1 MLGLTLEGGGAKGAY
16 QIGAWKAFRE
26 MGVTFQGITGTSVGA
41 LNGGLMAQDDFEAA
55 WELWYHMTPQ
65 QVMTLDDDIYEMLSD
80 RKLDHTNVMTLI
92 EEIRNIIKNSGI
104 DTSPLYDMIQQ
115 LLSEEA
121 IRRSPVDF
129 GFVTFSIT
137 DRKPLELFK
146 EDIPEGKIAD
156 YLMASSYLPVFKER
170 LLDGK
175 LFLDGG
181 FYNNLPANM
190 LVRKGYREIYAVRLY
205 GSGRIIRVN
214 EKDATIHYIAP
225 ERDLGGM
232 LDFSTQRSR
241 RNLTLGYLDT
251 LRVLKKYQGKR
262 FYLKTFPDEMTALQ
276 MILRWPEEAK
286 KEVCTIL
293 GLKPGKALNRLFIE
307 DAIPALMELA
317 GLTPSHT
324 HRDLLMRVLE
334 ATAETCQVDYLKV
347 YAFDEWMQV
356 IANCPF
362 HQQQKNEANSL
373 ASFLR
378 ISENLFKPGRE
389 KKKEA
394 LLQSFMKNRD
404 WFRHMLQG

>member
-26 MGVTFQGITGTSVGA
+26 MGITFQGVTGTSVGA
-41 LNGGLMAQDDFEAA
+41 LNGGLVVQDDFDAA

-80 RKLDHTNVMTLI
+80 RKLDHTNIMLLI

-104 DTSPLYDMIQQ
+104 DTSPLYEMIQQ
-115 LLSEEA
+115 LLCEEG

-146 EDIPEGKIAD
+146 EDIPQGKMGD
-156 YLMASSYLPVFKER
+156 YLMASSYLPVFRER

-175 LFLDGG
+175 VFLDGG

-205 GSGRIIRVN
+205 GSGRIIKVN

-225 ERDLGGM
+225 ERDLGGI
-232 LDFSTQRSR
+232 LDFSTEKSR

-262 FYLKTFPDEMTALQ
+262 FYLKSFPDDITSLHM
-276 MILRWPEEAK
+276 MLRWPDEAK
-286 KEVCTIL
+286 KEVCTTL
-293 GLKPGKALNRLFIE
+293 GLKHNKALNRLFLE
-307 DAIPALMELA
+307 EAIPALMDLA
-317 GLTPSHT
+317 GLTPAHT
-324 HRDLLMRVLE
+324 YGDLLLRVLE
-334 ATAETCQVDYLKV
+334 ATAETCQVDYLKI
-347 YAFDEWMQV
+347 YEFDEWMQV
-356 IANCPF
+356 IASCPF
-362 HQQQKNEANSL
+362 RQRQKNEANSL
-373 ASFLR
+373 ASFLK
-378 ISENLFKPGRE
+378 ISETLFKPGRE

-394 LLQSFMKNRD
+394 LLQAFTKNRD
-404 WFRHMLQG
+404 WFQHMLQ